1 MRWMENAACRGK
13 DTQVFFPSEEEKH
26 MDRKIRELRAKAI
39 CETCSVIE
47 PCLAAGEGE
56 EGIWGGLTEAERS
69 GRHRRRKLSRPM
81 VEMTTPGENPWV
93 VIDGEGGCQI
103 WQRETEKTWHGVEW
117 AVVKNQEIIYISH
130 NLDDTYARYGS
141 LIHS

>member
-1 MRWMENAACRGK
+1 
-13 DTQVFFPSEEEKH
+13 
-26 MDRKIRELRAKAI
+26 
-39 CETCSVIE
+39 
-47 PCLAAGEGE
+47 
-56 EGIWGGLTEAERS
+56 
-69 GRHRRRKLSRPM
+69 M

-93 VIDGEGGCQI
+93 VIDGEGNHQI

-117 AVVKNQEIIYISH
+117 AVVKNQEIVHISH